1 MSSRIVLRLLG
12 CLIFGHQRIIEVNE
26 RENKSEYVC
35 ERCRAV
41 LGDFVTNL
49 RTAQAKPVA
58 GTGSAGSLSGASVSS
73 RGAADVRH
81 GHHTPEPRQSSTAI
95 PGKREFA
102 R

>member
-49 RTAQAKPVA
+49 RKSWSKPVA
-58 GTGSAGSLSGASVSS
+58 GADSTGSPLGGSVPS
-73 RGAADVRH
+73 RGVADVRH
-81 GHHTPEPRQSSTAI
+81 GHRAPEPRQSSTAI
-95 PGKREFA
+95 PCKREFA